1 MKNIFR
7 TLLLSLGVACS
18 FTACQDIDDTYD
30 HGDGEIRY
38 IGKCSDLT
46 VTAGWERLI
55 VKWTNNVD
63 PIIDR
68 VKVKWS
74 ADDVADSIFLERG
87 TTEYSIPNLGN
98 NTYKIEVCSVDKN
111 DNPSISNTIYGRP
124 YTEQHEEVNS
134 FTKIIA
140 KQYFLGDHLV
150 MLFSGWQDGIKSAVL
165 KYTRKDGKAGELD
178 LTQDIVATGLYELP
192 EPIDTGKPVTLY
204 RKGLLNECPDEIVFS
219 PYVLGADKTYTSD
232 FKDFVKTKYGEGSKE
247 MDNNGSI
254 DNNWAS
260 SAETL
265 ELDADLSSLE
275 DLLNFPKLKKLIL
288 GKNRYQTET
297 GAADKNRGQYKL
309 YDAETSTKVL
319 DLLHKY
325 NGLTVERYNKHYAAL
340 TSLPYLKE
348 MGMSKLPSYEYVNLG
363 NAKITMTPKDGD
375 DYSSHLDYLIDGNI
389 NSCWAPLNTTM
400 MVTYQITIDLQ
411 QAVEA
416 SGIKLVQKSFSEY
429 AQDQD
434 IAPSTIQA
442 EYAGSDAAFHNA
454 THLETN
460 YIGNSS
466 GETIFLPFAGGKKSV
481 RYIRLSVPSQFYH
494 NFYQVT
500 LAEVGLYK

>member
-7 TLLLSLGVACS
+7 ALLLSLGIACS
-18 FTACQDIDDTYD
+18 LTACQDINDTYD

-63 PIIDR
+63 PIINKI
-68 VKVKWS
+68 KVKWS
-74 ADDVADSIFLERG
+74 VDDTADSIFLERG

-98 NTYKIEVCSVDKN
+98 NTYKVEVCSVDK
-111 DNPSISNTIYGRP
+111 DGNPSISNTIYGRP

-140 KQYFLGDHLV
+140 KQYFFGDHLV

-165 KYTRKDGKAGELD
+165 KYTQKDGSMGEQY
-178 LTQDIVATGLYELP
+178 LTKDIVASELYELP
-192 EPIDTGKPVTLY
+192 DPIDTSKPITLY
-204 RKGLLNECPDEIVFS
+204 RTGLLNDCPDEIAFS
-219 PYVLGADKTYTSD
+219 PYTLQTDKTYTSD
-232 FKDFVKTKYGEGSKE
+232 FKDFIKTKYGEGSKE
-247 MDNNGSI
+247 MDENGNINKTWS
-254 DNNWAS
+254 DAV
-260 SAETL
+260 ECL
-265 ELDADLSSLE
+265 ELDANFNSFE
-275 DLLNFPKLKKLIL
+275 DLLNFPKLKKVVL
-288 GKNRYQTET
+288 GKNRYQTEL
-297 GAADKNRGQYKL
+297 GAADATRGQYKL
-309 YDAETSTKVL
+309 YDTELSIKVL
-319 DLLHKY
+319 DLLHKL
-325 NGLTVERYNKHYAAL
+325 NDLTVERYNKHYAAL
-340 TSLPYLKE
+340 TNLSYMRE
-348 MGMSKLPSYEYVNLG
+348 MGMSKMPNYEYIDIS
-363 NAKITMTPKDGD
+363 NAKISMTPKDDD
-375 DYSSHLDYLIDGNI
+375 DYNSHLNYLIDGNA
-389 NSCWAPLNTTM
+389 NSCWAPLNTTA

-411 QAVEA
+411 RAVEA
-416 SGIKLVQKSFSEY
+416 TGIKLVQKSFNEY

-434 IAPSTIQA
+434 IAPTTIQA
-442 EYAGSDAAFHNA
+442 EYAGGDAVFHNA

-466 GETIFLPFAGGKKSV
+466 GETIFLPFTGGKKSV
-481 RYIRLSVPSQFYH
+481 RYIRLSIPSQFYH